1 MTINQLQDQRY
12 LMTTQNKKGLSA
24 HSIKLNKGQSIP
36 VYRQLKAAISAKIV
50 NGEWRVGDL
59 IPSENQLSVELKVS
73 RMTVNRALRELASQS
88 LLRRV
93 HGLGT
98 FVAEPPRQAS
108 LIELRSIADEIHAQ
122 GKHHHAEVLILDQVS
137 MKDMLKSSDMGELA
151 QSMDLPPNAPLFRI
165 KLVHYQDSIP
175 IQLES
180 RLVNPA
186 KVPGFISID
195 FTEMTPTEY
204 LISQI
209 RPDERE
215 HIVQAILPDGFLSCH
230 LNISGNEPCLKLKR
244 RTWHENTIVTSAHMI
259 YPSSRYD
266 LGARFTSES

>member
-1 MTINQLQDQRY
+1 MTI
-12 LMTTQNKKGLSA
+12 QNKKRLNA
-24 HSIKLNKGQSIP
+24 ASISLNKGEKIP
-36 VYRQLKAAISAKIV
+36 VYRQLKAAISAKIIS
-50 NGEWRVGDL
+50 GEWRAGEL
-59 IPSENQLSVELKVS
+59 IPSENQLSTTLNVS
-73 RMTVNRALRELASQS
+73 RMTVNRALRELASQL

-122 GKHHHAEVLILDQVS
+122 GKHHHAEVLVLDQVNLN
-137 MKDMLKSSDMGELA
+137 DMLKTSDMSELA
-151 QSMDLPPNAPLFRI
+151 QSMELVNDAPLFRI

-186 KVPGFISID
+186 KVPDFISTD
-195 FTEMTPTEY
+195 FSVTTPTAY

-215 HIVQAILPDGFLSCH
+215 HIVQAVLPDEFLSSH
-230 LNISGNEPCLKLKR
+230 LNIPGTEPCLKLKR
-244 RTWHENTIVTSAHMI
+244 RTWHEQTIVTSAHMV

-266 LGARFTSES
+266 LGARFTNESL